1 MTKELNSPSRLMD
14 IFVRKPVVSTVLSL
28 FICLVG
34 LYAVNAISVLQ
45 FPKIEGASLEITTTY
60 TGASADV
67 VKGFV
72 TDPIER
78 VASTIPGV
86 EYVDSTTTSGQST
99 VTAWLKLNES
109 STGALA
115 ELNTRLNQ
123 IKFELPAGAED
134 PFVTVRRTDR
144 PYAVFYLN
152 IVAPDSSLSQMTD
165 YLTREINP
173 IINNIEGVQKVAI
186 EGARTPAM
194 RVWIDADRLNIFNVS
209 ADEVYDALANNNS
222 ISTLGYAENDKQRID
237 LIASTQMTSANE
249 FKQLIVKRTDDTLI
263 YLKDVARIEYSSEQ
277 ANATARFN
285 GKDTVYI
292 SVWPLPG
299 ANEIDIGD
307 RLYKVLDDVNAATP
321 ANFSINIAY
330 DGTLYMR
337 DALQE
342 IITTLV
348 ETIVLV
354 GIVVVLLMGSFRS
367 ALVPLIT
374 IPISILGAVAAI
386 WLMGFSLNLLTVL
399 AIVLSVGLVVDDA
412 IVVVENVARHM
423 RAGVP
428 RLQAALMSS
437 RQLLVPIIAM
447 TLTLAMVYA
456 PIGFLSG
463 LTGVLFKEFAFTL
476 AIAVTIS
483 GVVAITLSP
492 IMSAYVSSEGGK
504 EGKLTVK
511 VNHAFERLQNFYA
524 KILTK
529 AFRWQGQLLFA
540 AMIIS
545 LLIIPFYLQSQKE
558 LAPIED
564 QSSITIVVQSPPDA
578 SLLYN
583 ENNILQVSD
592 ELLRTE
598 GSEQMWQIVLS
609 TGGFGGLEFEGNDH
623 RSKSIQ
629 EMLPDVYGR
638 LTNSAGLDILP
649 ILPSPLPTAGQFD
662 VELVVKAS
670 APYSEMK
677 GYADQLVGAAF
688 QSGQFLYADTDL
700 KIDLPQIELK
710 LDREKIADLGM
721 NVADVS
727 GQLSTYLSS
736 NYVNRFDADGKAY
749 RVIPMVSK
757 DISTEPEKI
766 LDLNIK
772 TPDGS
777 LLPVSAFTEINY
789 RTVPRALGSF
799 GQQNSF
805 RIYGGI
811 LPGVTKEQALISL
824 EEAAKNILPANYNL
838 DYAGESRQI
847 RAEGNSL
854 IMVMG
859 ISLMIVFLV
868 LAIQFN
874 SYRDPL
880 VILLGCVPLA
890 LSGALLIPFL
900 ELTTINIYSQI
911 GLVTLVGLIAKNGI
925 LIVEFANHL
934 QEEGLTK
941 LDAVIESATTRLR
954 PILMTT
960 VATILGHF
968 PLVLVTG
975 AGAEARNSIGIILVA
990 GMFIGTF
997 FTLFVLPV
1005 FYLWLA
1011 ESRSANKTNQ
1021 QLTTEQ
1027 LTTDQLDI
1035 EQPVQLD
1042 NSSPDAKPSLKSA

>member
-1 MTKELNSPSRLMD
+1 MIKELSSPSRLMD
-14 IFVRKPVVSTVLSL
+14 IFVRKPVVSTVLSV

-34 LYAVNAISVLQ
+34 FWAVNAISVLQ
-45 FPKIEGASLEITTTY
+45 FPKIEGASLEITTSY

-78 VASTIPGV
+78 VASTVPGV
-86 EYVDSTTTSGQST
+86 DFVESSTSSGLSK
-99 VTAWLKLNES
+99 VTAWLKLNQN
-109 STGALA
+109 STNALA

-144 PYAVFYLN
+144 PFAVFYLN
-152 IVAPDSSLSQMTD
+152 VVSEGSTLAQITD

-173 IINNIEGVQKVAI
+173 IINNIEGVQKVGI

-194 RVWIDADRLNIFNVS
+194 RVWLDADRLNIFNVS
-209 ADEVYDALANNNS
+209 ADEVYQALANNNR
-222 ISTLGYAENDKQRID
+222 ISTLGYAENERQKID
-237 LIASTQMTSANE
+237 IVANTQMSSVAE
-249 FKQLIVKRTDDTLI
+249 FEQLIIKQSDDTLV
-263 YLKDVARIEYSSEQ
+263 YLNDVARVEYSAEEAS
-277 ANATARFN
+277 ATARFN

-299 ANEIDIGD
+299 ANEISIGD
-307 RLYKVLDDVNAATP
+307 KLYKVLDEINADSP
-321 ANFSINIAY
+321 ELKIDIAY

-342 IITTLV
+342 IVTTLM

-354 GIVVVLLMGSFRS
+354 GIVVVLLMGSFRA

-374 IPISILGAVAAI
+374 IPISILGAIASI
-386 WLMGFSLNLLTVL
+386 WLIGFSLNLLTVL
-399 AIVLSVGLVVDDA
+399 AVVLSVGLVVDDA

-428 RLQAALMSS
+428 RVQAALMSS
-437 RQLLVPIIAM
+437 RQLLVPIISM
-447 TLTLAMVYA
+447 TLTLAVVYA

-476 AIAVTIS
+476 AIAVIIS

-511 VNHAFERLQNFYA
+511 VNHAFEQLQNFYGRLL
-524 KILTK
+524 KRT
-529 AFRWQGQLLFA
+529 FHWQGQLFFIA
-540 AMIIS
+540 IVVA
-545 LLIIPFYLQSQKE
+545 LLVIPFYLMSAKE
-558 LAPIED
+558 LAPTED
-564 QSSITIVVQSPPDA
+564 QSSVFIVVQSPPDA
-578 SLLYN
+578 SLAYN
-583 ENNILQVSD
+583 EKNVESVATALLETPGSK
-592 ELLRTE
+592 EL
-598 GSEQMWQIVLS
+598 WQIVLS
-609 TGGFGGLEFEGNDH
+609 SGGFGGLEFEGNDK
-623 RSKSIQ
+623 REKSIQ
-629 EMLPDVYGR
+629 AMIPEVYGR
-638 LTNSAGLDILP
+638 LTNSEGLDLLP

-662 VELVVKAS
+662 VELVVKSS
-670 APYSEMK
+670 APYSDMK
-677 GYADQLVGAAF
+677 SYADQLVGAAF

-700 KIDLPQIELK
+700 KIDLPQVELK

-721 NVADVS
+721 NVS
-727 GQLSTYLSS
+727 LISSQLSTYLSS
-736 NYVNRFDADGKAY
+736 NYVNRFDANGKAY
-749 RVIPMVSK
+749 RVIPMVA
-757 DISTEPEKI
+757 DNISTQPEKI
-766 LDLNIK
+766 LDLTVKAPSGDLI
-772 TPDGS
+772 
-777 LLPVSAFTEINY
+777 PVSAFTEIKY
-789 RTVPRALGSF
+789 RTVPRTLGSF

-811 LPGVTKEQALISL
+811 LPGVTKEQALQTL
-824 EEAAKNILPANYNL
+824 EAAAANILPHNYNL

-847 RAEGNSL
+847 RTEGNSL
-854 IMVMG
+854 ITVMA

-890 LSGALLIPFL
+890 LSGALLLPFL

-934 QEEGLTK
+934 QEEGK
-941 LDAVIESATTRLR
+941 CKFDAVIESATTRLR

-960 VATILGHF
+960 AATILGHF

-990 GMFIGTF
+990 GMAIGTF

-1011 ESRSANKTNQ
+1011 ENRSACTTHKLAKEPIDNEEDEQQSETN
-1021 QLTTEQ
+1021 
-1027 LTTDQLDI
+1027 I
-1035 EQPVQLD
+1035 KQP
-1042 NSSPDAKPSLKSA
+1042 LKSA

>member
-1 MTKELNSPSRLMD
+1 MLKELSSSKHLMD
-14 IFVRKPVVSTVLSL
+14 IFVRKPVVSTVLSI

-34 LYAVNAISVLQ
+34 LWAVNAISVLQ
-45 FPKIEGASLEITTTY
+45 FPKIEGASLEITTNY

-72 TDPIER
+72 TDPVER
-78 VASTIPGV
+78 VASTVPGV
-86 EYVDSTTTSGQST
+86 DFVESSTSSGQSK
-99 VTAWLKLNES
+99 VTAWLKLNQN
-109 STGALA
+109 STDALS

-134 PFVTVRRTDR
+134 PFVTVTRTDR
-144 PYAVFYLN
+144 PFAVFYLN
-152 IVAPDSSLSQMTD
+152 VASEGSTLAQITD

-173 IINNIEGVQKVAI
+173 IINNIDGVQKVGI

-194 RVWIDADRLNIFNVS
+194 RVWLDADKLNIFNLS
-209 ADEVYDALANNNS
+209 ADEVYQALADNNR
-222 ISTLGYAENDKQRID
+222 ISTLGYSENARQKID
-237 LIASTQMTSANE
+237 IVANTQMSSVSDFE
-249 FKQLIVKRTDDTLI
+249 QLIVKQSDNAVV
-263 YLKDVARIEYSSEQ
+263 YLKDVARVEYSAEQ
-277 ANATARFN
+277 ATATARFN

-299 ANEIDIGD
+299 ANEISIGD
-307 RLYKVLDDVNAATP
+307 ELYKVLDEINAATP
-321 ANFSINIAY
+321 HIKIDIAY

-342 IITTLV
+342 IITTLM

-354 GIVVVLLMGSFRS
+354 GIVVVVLMGSFRA
-367 ALVPLIT
+367 ALVPLVT
-374 IPISILGAVAAI
+374 IPISILGAIAAI

-428 RLQAALMSS
+428 RIQAALMSS

-447 TLTLAMVYA
+447 TLTLAVVYI

-476 AIAVTIS
+476 AIAVLIS
-483 GVVAITLSP
+483 GVVAVTLSP

-504 EGKLTVK
+504 ESKLTVK
-511 VNHAFERLQNFYA
+511 VNHAFEHLQNFYGRLLA
-524 KILTK
+524 KT
-529 AFRWQGQLLFA
+529 FHWQGQLFFFA
-540 AMIIS
+540 LIVS
-545 LLIIPFYLQSQKE
+545 LLIVPFYLMSAKE
-558 LAPIED
+558 LAPTED
-564 QSSITIVVQSPPDA
+564 QSSVFIIVQSPPDA
-578 SLLYN
+578 SLKYSEDN
-583 ENNILQVSD
+583 VASVAKT
-592 ELLRTE
+592 LLETE
-598 GSEQMWQIVLS
+598 GSKEIWQIIFS
-609 TGGFGGLEFEGNDH
+609 SGGFSGLEFVSNDK
-623 RSKSIQ
+623 RDKSIQ
-629 EMLPDVYGR
+629 EMLPEVYGR
-638 LTNSAGLDILP
+638 LQSSEGLNLLP

-662 VELVVKAS
+662 VELVVKS
-670 APYSEMK
+670 SSPYSEMK
-677 GYADQLVGAAF
+677 LYADKLVGAAF
-688 QSGQFLYADTDL
+688 QSGEFLYADTNL
-700 KIDLPQIELK
+700 KIDLPQVELK
-710 LDREKIADLGM
+710 IDRDKIADLGM
-721 NVADVS
+721 TVANVS
-727 GQLSTYLSS
+727 SQLSTYLSS
-736 NYVNRFDADGKAY
+736 NYVNRFDANGKAY
-749 RVIPMVSK
+749 RVIPMVA
-757 DISTEPEKI
+757 DNISSQPEKI
-766 LDLNIK
+766 LNLTVK
-772 TPDGS
+772 TPTGV
-777 LLPVSAFTEINY
+777 LIPVSAFTEIKY
-789 RTVPRALGSF
+789 RTVPRTLGSF

-805 RIYGGI
+805 RVYGGI
-811 LPGVTKEQALISL
+811 LPGVTKEQALQTL
-824 EEAAKNILPANYNL
+824 ESAAANMLPNNYNL

-854 IMVMG
+854 ITVMA
-859 ISLMIVFLV
+859 ISLVIVFLV

-890 LSGALLIPFL
+890 LSGALLLPFL

-934 QEEGLTK
+934 QESGK
-941 LDAVIESATTRLR
+941 SKFDAVIESATTRLR

-960 VATILGHF
+960 AATILGHF

-990 GMFIGTF
+990 GMAIGTF

-1005 FYLWLA
+1005 FYLWIA
-1011 ESRSANKTNQ
+1011 KNRSANNENSLTN
-1021 QLTTEQ
+1021 
-1027 LTTDQLDI
+1027 D
-1035 EQPVQLD
+1035 V
-1042 NSSPDAKPSLKSA
+1042 